1 MRVHALT
8 VLAMAV
14 GLGAPLAAA
23 PFASA
28 ADEASASGL
37 KMAQDLVEE
46 GRTLGKDGRW
56 GDALERFR
64 RAESLSHRTTPQLA
78 FYVGYAEA
86 RVGELVAANVDLHRA
101 IELAR
106 SAGNESVVK
115 AAQAELPELEARTP
129 AVVVT
134 VGGRAQPQ
142 GLSVDGG
149 ALDVAALGT
158 PIPLDP
164 GDHTVTVT
172 FASGAATRA
181 VSLVERQRA
190 TLTLDAPEG
199 AAVAPPSP
207 VGPPSPPAA
216 PPPTDVGAPATTT
229 SSGST
234 RRTLGVVGMGA
245 GGATLV
251 ASGVF
256 YLLARS
262 ALSPVTS
269 ACRSGGSCAV
279 PVGSPLPGDYDDARN
294 KQSIALVLA
303 GVGAAVGIT
312 GVVLFVTGGTG
323 AAASGAATA
332 ATHLAPWA
340 TAGGGG
346 ASLGG
351 AF

>member
-1 MRVHALT
+1 
-8 VLAMAV
+8 
-14 GLGAPLAAA
+14 
-23 PFASA
+23 
-28 ADEASASGL
+28 
-37 KMAQDLVEE
+37 MAQDLVEE
-46 GRTLGKDGRW
+46 GRVLGKDGRW

-86 RVGELVAANVDLHRA
+86 RVGKLVAASVDLRRA

-106 SAGNESVVK
+106 SAGNDSVVK
-115 AAQAELPELEARTP
+115 AAQAELPDLEARTP
-129 AVVVT
+129 ALVVT
-134 VGGRAQPQ
+134 AGGKGQPRA
-142 GLSVDGG
+142 LSIDGG
-149 ALDVAALGT
+149 ALDAAALGT

-164 GDHTVTVT
+164 GEHTVTVT
-172 FASGAATRA
+172 FASGPVTRS
-181 VSLVERQRA
+181 VSLAERQRE
-190 TLTLDAPEG
+190 TLAVDAPEG
-199 AAVAPPSP
+199 AALAPPAGSAPVSP
-207 VGPPSPPAA
+207 AALPPA
-216 PPPTDVGAPATTT
+216 DVGTPATTT
-229 SSGST
+229 TSGST
-234 RRTLGVVGMGA
+234 RKTLGVVGMGV

-256 YLLARS
+256 YVLARS

-269 ACRSGGSCAV
+269 KCPSGGSCAV

-312 GVVLFVTGGTG
+312 GVVLFATGGGGAGGTG
-323 AAASGAATA
+323 SSATA
-332 ATHLAPWA
+332 RLAPWVG
-340 TAGGGG
+340 AGGGG

>member
-1 MRVHALT
+1 MRVPSAAL
-8 VLAMAV
+8 LALAV
-14 GLGAPLAAA
+14 GLGAPLLAA
-23 PFASA
+23 PAASA
-28 ADEASASGL
+28 ADEPSASGL

-46 GRTLGKDGRW
+46 GRVLGKDGRW

-86 RVGELVAANVDLHRA
+86 RVGKLVAANVDLHRA

-106 SAGNESVVK
+106 TAGNESVVK
-115 AAQAELPELEARTP
+115 AAQAELPDLEARTP

-134 VGGRAQPQ
+134 VGGKGEPR
-142 GLSVDGG
+142 GLSIDGG

-164 GDHTVTVT
+164 GEHTVTVT
-172 FASGAATRA
+172 FASGAATRS
-181 VSLVERQRA
+181 VSLAERQRA
-190 TLTLDAPEG
+190 TLAVDAPEG
-199 AAVAPPSP
+199 AALAPATSPVPPSAP
-207 VGPPSPPAA
+207 ATSPPADA
-216 PPPTDVGAPATTT
+216 GTPATTT
-229 SSGST
+229 TAGST
-234 RRTLGVVGMGA
+234 RKTLGVVGMGV

-262 ALSPVTS
+262 AISPVTS
-269 ACRSGGSCAV
+269 KCPSAGSCAV

-303 GVGAAVGIT
+303 GVGAAVGIA
-312 GVVLFVTGGTG
+312 GVVLFATGGG
-323 AAASGAATA
+323 SAGGAGSSAAAR
-332 ATHLAPWA
+332 LAPWVG
-340 TAGGGG
+340 AGGGG